1 MLREKR
7 HELILDWIED
17 YGFIQVSK
25 LKDLLGVT
33 DMTVRRDLQEL
44 EDKNLLVRVHGGA
57 KSLDKTLGREFSND
71 EKMLKNKDK
80 KEYIAQIIASHI
92 NEGEIVFL
100 GAGTTIEYVS
110 EYLANKKCT
119 IYTNSLYLFKKLN
132 KIKGI
137 KLYLIGGEFREITGA
152 FVGSLAIEFA
162 KDVSFTKA
170 FIGVN
175 GIDQGRAYTYS
186 VDEGLLQARIL
197 DNAQKSYIIADSSKI
212 GRKDFYSFYNI
223 EACTVISDKDISDK
237 NADLIRKFAR
247 LIN

>member
-7 HELILDWIED
+7 HELILDWVED

-80 KEYIAQIIASHI
+80 KEYIAQIIANNI

-119 IYTNSLYLFKKLN
+119 DRK
-132 KIKGI
+132 
-137 KLYLIGGEFREITGA
+137 
-152 FVGSLAIEFA
+152 
-162 KDVSFTKA
+162 
-170 FIGVN
+170 
-175 GIDQGRAYTYS
+175 S
-186 VDEGLLQARIL
+186 V
-197 DNAQKSYIIADSSKI
+197 
-212 GRKDFYSFYNI
+212 
-223 EACTVISDKDISDK
+223 V
-237 NADLIRKFAR
+237 
-247 LIN
+247 